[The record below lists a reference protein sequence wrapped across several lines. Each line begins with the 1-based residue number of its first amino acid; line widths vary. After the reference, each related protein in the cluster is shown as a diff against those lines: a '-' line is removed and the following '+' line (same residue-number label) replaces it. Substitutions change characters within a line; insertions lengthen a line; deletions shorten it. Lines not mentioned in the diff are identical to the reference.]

1 MLAFARWL
9 PEAVPAGRR
18 RRRKR
23 PRGLTLVELLIAA
36 AMLGTLAAIGMGAY
50 RDALDKARI
59 ARAIADIQTLER
71 EIALYQADHGHLP
84 DTLADLGRENLRDP
98 WGNPYEYLKFSTL
111 LEPISAVESIL
122 DAPLTDVTMRLD
134 QFLVPL
140 NSTYDLY
147 SKGKDGKTKALLTAE
162 ESWDDIVRANDGGYI
177 GLASE
182 Y

>member
-1 MLAFARWL
+1 MLACAQWF
-9 PEAVPAGRR
+9 PEAVPAGRQ

-23 PRGLTLVELLIAA
+23 CRGLTLVELVVAV
-36 AMLGTLAAIGMGAY
+36 AMLGTLAAIGIGAY
-50 RDALDKARI
+50 QDALDKARI
-59 ARAIADIQTLER
+59 ARAIADIQMLER
-71 EIALYQADHGHLP
+71 EITLYQANNGDLP
-84 DTLADLGRENLRDP
+84 DTLADLGREHLRDP

-111 LEPISAVESIL
+111 LAPLAAVEALI
-122 DAPLTDVTMRLD
+122 DAPVTDLTMRLD

-147 SKGKDGKTKALLTAE
+147 SKGKDGKSKALLTAE

>member
-1 MLAFARWL
+1 MLACARWF
-9 PEAVPAGRR
+9 PEAAPAGRQ

-23 PRGLTLVELLIAA
+23 CRGLTLVELLVAV
-36 AMLGTLAAIGMGAY
+36 AMLGTLAAIGIGAY

-59 ARAIADIQTLER
+59 ARAIADIRTLER
-71 EIALYQADHGHLP
+71 EITLYQANKGDLP
-84 DTLADLGRENLRDP
+84 DTIADVGRENFRDP
-98 WGNPYEYLKFSTL
+98 WGNPYEYLKFSTF
-111 LEPISAVESIL
+111 LEPISVVESVI
-122 DAPLTDVTMRLD
+122 DAPLTELTMRLD

-147 SKGKDGKTKALLTAE
+147 SKGKDGKSKALLTAE
-162 ESWDDIVRANDGGYI
+162 ESWDDIVRANDGGFI

>member
-1 MLAFARWL
+1 
-9 PEAVPAGRR
+9 
-18 RRRKR
+18 
-23 PRGLTLVELLIAA
+23 VELLIAA

>member
-1 MLAFARWL
+1 MLACARWF
-9 PEAVPAGRR
+9 PEAAPAGRQ

-23 PRGLTLVELLIAA
+23 CRGLTLVELLVAV
-36 AMLGTLAAIGMGAY
+36 AMLGTLAAIGIGAY

-59 ARAIADIQTLER
+59 ARAIADIRTLER
-71 EIALYQADHGHLP
+71 EITLYQANKGDLP
-84 DTLADLGRENLRDP
+84 DTIADVGRENFRDP
-98 WGNPYEYLKFSTL
+98 WGNPYEYLKFSTF
-111 LEPISAVESIL
+111 LEPINVLESVI
-122 DAPLTDVTMRLD
+122 DAPLTELTMRLD

-147 SKGKDGKTKALLTAE
+147 SKGKDGKSKALLTAE
-162 ESWDDIVRANDGGYI
+162 ESWDDIVRANDGGFI